1 MVNQTRSIFLDVGV
15 GSIDDEAILRS
26 QYLKLE
32 VEDHDIPGEVI
43 DLELVDQPRGDIVDP
58 NDRLEAMVQG
68 DDFKLQL
75 QPPEDVGLAGG

>member
-1 MVNQTRSIFLDVGV
+1 MVALVNQTRSIFLDVGV

-43 DLELVDQPRGDIVDP
+43 DFELVDQP
-58 NDRLEAMVQG
+58 
-68 DDFKLQL
+68 
-75 QPPEDVGLAGG
+75 

>member
-1 MVNQTRSIFLDVGV
+1 MVNQTRPILLNIGV

-43 DLELVDQPRGDIVDP
+43 DLELVNQPRGDIVDP

-68 DDFKLQL
+68 DDLELQF